1 MEDSNK
7 RRREV
12 EAMEGSI
19 KRKREEMEQENGVDL
34 SLLEALEKSEG
45 TVQVMDVR
53 ALKKMVLAFE
63 RRLRDNL
70 EARMKYVDHPDKFA
84 DSELELHEE
93 LVRLKA
99 LAGAPELYPEL
110 VHLNA
115 IPSIVGLLTHEN
127 TDIAV
132 DVVGLIQDLTDE
144 DVVEDSD
151 EAAQVLVD
159 ALVENN
165 TLELLVQNLARL
177 DEGDPDESAAVY
189 STLATIENMIEVR
202 PAVSESVCEKTKLMR
217 WLLTRIKPRE
227 FDSNKQY
234 ATEILAILLQSSA
247 ANQRRLGQMNGV
259 DTVLQAVALYK
270 SRDPKSGDEEEMVEN
285 LFDCLCSLVMPVE
298 NKERFVKAEGVE
310 LMIIIMKQKKSA
322 YGSAMRALDF
332 AMTKFPP
339 ACERFVDVLGLKTL
353 FAAFMGK
360 IPVSKRNQG
369 ERYKEELEER
379 IISLTASLFDG
390 LSRGSR
396 KERLLSKFVENEFE
410 KVDRLMELYIRYAD
424 RVKAE
429 IERMD
434 QLQLDDLELDD
445 DERYNRKLES
455 GLYTLQLIA
464 VILGHLW
471 YSEHQ
476 KMRARIELLLR
487 QQRLSKENV
496 KEILQ
501 EYHENIG
508 DLDGPDEKERTQTK
522 IQKFIDA
529 M

>member
-1 MEDSNK
+1 
-7 RRREV
+7 
-12 EAMEGSI
+12 MEGSN
-19 KRKREEMEQENGVDL
+19 KRKREDMDQENGVDF
-34 SLLEALEKSEG
+34 SLLEAVERSEG
-45 TVQVMDVR
+45 TVQVMDIR

-110 VHLNA
+110 VHLNT

-132 DVVGLIQDLTDE
+132 DVVGLVQDLTDE

-151 EAAQVLVD
+151 EGAQVLVD

-165 TLELLVQNLARL
+165 ALELLVQNLARL

-202 PAVSESVCEKTKLMR
+202 PAVSESVCEKTKLLR

-234 ATEILAILLQSSA
+234 ATEILVILLQSSA

-353 FAAFMGK
+353 FAAFMD
-360 IPVSKRNQG
+360 S
-369 ERYKEELEER
+369 
-379 IISLTASLFDG
+379 
-390 LSRGSR
+390 
-396 KERLLSKFVENEFE
+396 
-410 KVDRLMELYIRYAD
+410 
-424 RVKAE
+424 
-429 IERMD
+429 
-434 QLQLDDLELDD
+434 
-445 DERYNRKLES
+445 
-455 GLYTLQLIA
+455 
-464 VILGHLW
+464 
-471 YSEHQ
+471 SE
-476 KMRARIELLLR
+476 
-487 QQRLSKENV
+487 
-496 KEILQ
+496 
-501 EYHENIG
+501 
-508 DLDGPDEKERTQTK
+508 
-522 IQKFIDA
+522 
-529 M
+529 

>member
-1 MEDSNK
+1 M
-7 RRREV
+7 
-12 EAMEGSI
+12 
-19 KRKREEMEQENGVDL
+19 
-34 SLLEALEKSEG
+34 
-45 TVQVMDVR
+45 
-53 ALKKMVLAFE
+53 
-63 RRLRDNL
+63 
-70 EARMKYVDHPDKFA
+70 
-84 DSELELHEE
+84 
-93 LVRLKA
+93 
-99 LAGAPELYPEL
+99 
-110 VHLNA
+110 
-115 IPSIVGLLTHEN
+115 
-127 TDIAV
+127 
-132 DVVGLIQDLTDE
+132 
-144 DVVEDSD
+144 
-151 EAAQVLVD
+151 
-159 ALVENN
+159 
-165 TLELLVQNLARL
+165 
-177 DEGDPDESAAVY
+177 
-189 STLATIENMIEVR
+189 
-202 PAVSESVCEKTKLMR
+202 
-217 WLLTRIKPRE
+217 
-227 FDSNKQY
+227 
-234 ATEILAILLQSSA
+234 
-247 ANQRRLGQMNGV
+247 
-259 DTVLQAVALYK
+259 
-270 SRDPKSGDEEEMVEN
+270 
-285 LFDCLCSLVMPVE
+285 
-298 NKERFVKAEGVE
+298 
-310 LMIIIMKQKKSA
+310 
-322 YGSAMRALDF
+322 
-332 AMTKFPP
+332 
-339 ACERFVDVLGLKTL
+339 
-353 FAAFMGK
+353 
-360 IPVSKRNQG
+360 SKRNQG